1 VVVPRTPPRAV
12 GRQSRDQNGTE
23 VREMQ
28 TTWEL
33 MAVCIEDAG
42 RAEDLVSELA
52 FRRELRTD
60 PQNALAVFEL
70 QRTRPER

>member
-1 VVVPRTPPRAV
+1 
-12 GRQSRDQNGTE
+12 
-23 VREMQ
+23 MQ